1 MATKLNPSA
10 AEFVPGSLT
19 ESWVSLPTE
28 DEALEVSVLSR
39 SCGSGRVRIP
49 LLVPRREPSMTV
61 CGL

>member
-10 AEFVPGSLT
+10 PEFVPGSLT

-39 SCGSGRVRIP
+39 KGWVLQSPYSAACAT
-49 LLVPRREPSMTV
+49 PRA
-61 CGL
+61 